1 MRPMILALLLALA
14 PPAVAQQAAPA
25 DPEAERILGDFIAV
39 RSGGIWHSESYKERA
54 AAIEAEPERFAPILR
69 ERLSRVPATLE
80 EYDPDDPKWVVNDY
94 GDYRQGPQAGALLG
108 AVALLGR
115 EHADPILQEFF
126 DRVNPLAIEAERRV
140 WQAEDAY
147 RAGVEGADEMVREAG
162 KVLRA
167 MRGGRAQAVNLALE
181 LESPIFVDDITAML
195 FRNDPAARVGGA
207 EFAGYY
213 IPHFAADRPDAVA
226 KARAGAAALFASD
239 NPRVARAGRRLLER
253 LDKELGPEKAPDG
266 PLPPAP
272 VEKDAPD

>member
-1 MRPMILALLLALA
+1 VSWLARFDELDRLDEPDRQFLDSEIDTNPPNETDIETIIAGTQTINESLIDVLGPNRDEGALG
-14 PPAVAQQAAPA
+14 
-25 DPEAERILGDFIAV
+25 L
-39 RSGGIWHSESYKERA
+39 
-54 AAIEAEPERFAPILR
+54 
-69 ERLSRVPATLE
+69 
-80 EYDPDDPKWVVNDY
+80 N
-94 GDYRQGPQAGALLG
+94 ALLG